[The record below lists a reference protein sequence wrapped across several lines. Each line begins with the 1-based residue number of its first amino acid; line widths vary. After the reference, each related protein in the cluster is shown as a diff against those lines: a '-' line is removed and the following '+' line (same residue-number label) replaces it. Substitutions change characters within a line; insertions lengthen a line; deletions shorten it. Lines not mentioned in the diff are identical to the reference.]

1 MWKKKLAI
9 TPVPKRTM
17 NRIPARL
24 VTKTSQRSCCRSSPL
39 ARLKRPRTPKIVAIA
54 RITATMPPIPVIAG
68 AIPDR
73 SEIAS
78 GFMYSTP
85 KSTKLF
91 NGPGV
96 TT

>member
-1 MWKKKLAI
+1 
-9 TPVPKRTM
+9 
-17 NRIPARL
+17 
-24 VTKTSQRSCCRSSPL
+24 
-39 ARLKRPRTPKIVAIA
+39 
-54 RITATMPPIPVIAG
+54 MPPIPVIAG